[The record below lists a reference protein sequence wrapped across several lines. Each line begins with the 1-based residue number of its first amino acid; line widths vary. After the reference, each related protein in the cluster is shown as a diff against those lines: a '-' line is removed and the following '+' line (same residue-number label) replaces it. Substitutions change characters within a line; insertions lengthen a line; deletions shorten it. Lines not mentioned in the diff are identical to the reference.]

1 MAEKVLKYLLLKH
14 EIVEKINNEE
24 YKVGEMIPSEREFMD
39 IYQMSRITVRKA
51 IDDLVNEGYLHRIQ
65 GKGTYV
71 KTDEHNYDLFSLTSC
86 TQDIMNSG
94 MVASRKI
101 INAEVLS
108 ADKLRQRRLD
118 LPDGEKVFKLER
130 VYYADGTPINDTTTY
145 LPLGTFPGLEKH
157 SFDRESLYEILE
169 KEYGVR
175 ITNAR
180 RTIEAVLAHEEVA
193 ENLEVNEGEPL
204 LLFRSITLGLVN
216 GVEKPIE
223 TFKSHYRTD
232 IYKFYLNQIRTK

>member
-1 MAEKVLKYLLLKH
+1 MADKVLKYLLLKR
-14 EIVEKINNEE
+14 EIVAKINNEE
-24 YKVGEMIPSEREFMD
+24 YRIGEIIPSEREFMD
-39 IYQMSRITVRKA
+39 IFQMSRITVRKA
-51 IDDLVNEGYLHRIQ
+51 IDDLVNEGYLYRIQ

-71 KTDEHNYDLFSLTSC
+71 KSDEHNYDLFSLTSC
-86 TQDIMNSG
+86 TQDITSSG

-101 INAEVLS
+101 ITAEVMS
-108 ADKLRQRRLD
+108 ADKVRQRRLHMSN
-118 LPDGEKVFKLER
+118 GEKVFKLER

-145 LPLGTFPGLEKH
+145 LPLTLFAGLEEH

-169 KEYGVR
+169 KQFGVK

-204 LLFRSITLGLVN
+204 LLFRSITFGMVN
-216 GVEKPIE
+216 GVERPIE

-232 IYKFYLNQIRTK
+232 IYKFYLDQIRTK